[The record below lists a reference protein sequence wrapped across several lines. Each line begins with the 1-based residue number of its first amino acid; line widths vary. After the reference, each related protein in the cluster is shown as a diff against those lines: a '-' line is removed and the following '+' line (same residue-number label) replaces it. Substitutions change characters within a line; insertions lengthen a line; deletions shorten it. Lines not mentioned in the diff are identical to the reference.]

1 MIEDQTRLDDQLRAW
16 GAQQRRSGPNIAV
29 PVERFV
35 TRRRRP
41 VAAIVGAAAVI
52 VAIALGVSVL
62 RGGGTNHPSGGAQA
76 SPGPQASAPPGYQ
89 AVTFHG
95 LAINVPSSWPMNAT
109 RCGQATEDT
118 VVYPGV
124 VPLCFG
130 GINEKL
136 TIAVWSDGSTP
147 GGPELDAQGTATT
160 STAISGTPAKK
171 ITARTRQGRFVI
183 RFEVPA
189 VDASVT
195 VASPDRSTAERLVAS
210 VRIVQRDRNGCPAKA
225 TDVSTIPTGQPPARA
240 GAATS
245 LLPNDPVRVAVCRY
259 LAALIEQ
266 SSSLDSA
273 HQAGL
278 RSALNALP
286 PGLLHFQD
294 SGPECRRRITDPGST
309 MGSDAGDSEA
319 YRIQADYSTG
329 PSVVIIVRL
338 GVCRQLGASNGT
350 VTGKPTT
357 QLMDDLAAIVGTAQ
371 TPVGN

>member
-1 MIEDQTRLDDQLRAW
+1 
-16 GAQQRRSGPNIAV
+16 V
-29 PVERFV
+29 K
-35 TRRRRP
+35 
-41 VAAIVGAAAVI
+41 
-52 VAIALGVSVL
+52 
-62 RGGGTNHPSGGAQA
+62 
-76 SPGPQASAPPGYQ
+76 
-89 AVTFHG
+89 FHG

-109 RCGQATEDT
+109 QCGQATQDT

-124 VPLCFG
+124 VPLCLG
-130 GINEKL
+130 DINEKL
-136 TIAVWSDGSTP
+136 TVVVWSDGSTP
-147 GGPELDAQGTATT
+147 GGPELDAQAIATT
-160 STAISGTPAKK
+160 STAISGAPAKK

-183 RFEVPA
+183 QFEVPA

-195 VASPDRSTAERLVAS
+195 IASPDRSTSERLAAS

-225 TDVSTIPTGQPPARA
+225 ADVSTIPTGQPPARP
-240 GAATS
+240 GAAKS
-245 LLPNDPVRVAVCRY
+245 LLPGDPVRVTVCRY

-286 PGLLHFQD
+286 PGLR
-294 SGPECRRRITDPGST
+294 PECRRKITDPGST
-309 MGSDAGDSEA
+309 MGADAGDSEA

-329 PSVVIIVRL
+329 PRVVVIVRL

-357 QLMDDLAAIVGTAQ
+357 QLMDVLAAIVGTAQ